1 MLKNHSEEVRQR
13 ILETAKDLFLS
24 DGYKKTT
31 IAKIVSAS
39 GVSSGS
45 IYHWYR
51 NKQEIFEEIVQE
63 LMQEAQRL
71 IERDMAGRPPA
82 CRYAALLEM
91 ELQAIENNPIIREI
105 FCVALGS
112 GEMFLPLV
120 QRHTEYVARLFGDRL
135 TVEECRERILF
146 IHAAMNGYLFAFQ
159 QEREAQRTALRQF
172 FLSTSL
178 MILGLSKAE
187 QRACVREIEAAR
199 EKWRAKGRQLLAQ
212 LTFLAEDAGDEK
224 GPDEP

>member
-31 IAKIVSAS
+31 IAKIVSVS

-45 IYHWYR
+45 IYHWYK

-91 ELQAIENNPIIREI
+91 ELQAIEHNPIIREI

-120 QRHTEYVARLFGDRL
+120 RRHTEYVARLFGDRL
-135 TVEECRERILF
+135 TVEECRARILF
-146 IHAAMNGYLFAFQ
+146 IHAGH
-159 QEREAQRTALRQF
+159 ERLPLCVPAGTRGTAHGAAPVLPEHEPH
-172 FLSTSL
+172 
-178 MILGLSKAE
+178 ILGLSKAE
-187 QRACVREIEAAR
+187 QRLRARDRE
-199 EKWRAKGRQLLAQ
+199 
-212 LTFLAEDAGDEK
+212 AGA
-224 GPDEP
+224 

>member
-63 LMQEAQRL
+63 LMQEA
-71 IERDMAGRPPA
+71 
-82 CRYAALLEM
+82 
-91 ELQAIENNPIIREI
+91 
-105 FCVALGS
+105 
-112 GEMFLPLV
+112 
-120 QRHTEYVARLFGDRL
+120 
-135 TVEECRERILF
+135 
-146 IHAAMNGYLFAFQ
+146 
-159 QEREAQRTALRQF
+159 
-172 FLSTSL
+172 
-178 MILGLSKAE
+178 
-187 QRACVREIEAAR
+187 
-199 EKWRAKGRQLLAQ
+199 
-212 LTFLAEDAGDEK
+212 
-224 GPDEP
+224 